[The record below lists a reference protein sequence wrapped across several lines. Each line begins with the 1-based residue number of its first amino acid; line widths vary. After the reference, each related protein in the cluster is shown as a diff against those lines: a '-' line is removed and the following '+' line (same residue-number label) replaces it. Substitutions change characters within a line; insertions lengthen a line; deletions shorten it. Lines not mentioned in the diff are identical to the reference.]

1 MSVLG
6 EGCVLVTPHSHL
18 SCSKSLR
25 CRGKR
30 GDSEAAL
37 ELRERRRVVVGCV
50 TQILLKKKTDLSM
63 ILYF

>member
-18 SCSKSLR
+18 FCSKSLR
-25 CRGKR
+25 CRGKE
-30 GDSEAAL
+30 DSEAAL
-37 ELRERRRVVVGCV
+37 ELGERQRVVVGCV